1 MKVILNH
8 DVPNLGEEGDI
19 LEVSAGYAR
28 NFLLPGGKVLQHTV
42 QNLALIEGRRAT
54 IDKRKAEKRQNADT
68 LKNSLENEPLEV
80 KMMAGEN
87 GRLFGSVTAAT
98 IVDELAKKGVII
110 EKKRIEIP
118 DSSLK
123 AVGNYKVRV
132 RLYGEQ
138 EAFLNVRVESTQQ
151 EKEESAPVKKPVEV
165 PVTQETEQE
174 IEQETDDEL
183 TPDDEFE
190 AKFDAETEDLED

>member
-165 PVTQETEQE
+165 PVTQET
-174 IEQETDDEL
+174 DDEL